1 MTTITKK
8 IPDGGSAN
16 IPSSKSGINAMRLL
30 TTINRSKLGATYSN
44 TNGGR
49 ILRLL
54 WDRFNSVRLGRCPTN
69 LLLMLLTFML
79 LLSLS
84 PPRILVGEEDEIS
97 FVDRFK
103 YFITLLIYESI

>member
-8 IPDGGSAN
+8 IPDGGSTN
-16 IPSSKSGINAMRLL
+16 TPSSKSGIDAMRPL

-84 PPRILVGEEDEIS
+84 PPMILVSEEDEIS
-97 FVDRFK
+97 FADRFK
-103 YFITLLIYESI
+103 YLLLY